1 MKKKTTRKIRRI
13 KRKTQRRKNRSY
25 KRMRGGVWPFNN
37 ISEKQKIRRLLTN
50 VIINNYKPES
60 KKELC
65 SLSSLEEK
73 QNYIDKGFI
82 AVYENLITSFTYKF
96 YSISNITRKLI
107 EALKQQKITFFDKH
121 LKNQSEVDL
130 LSHDEFKRSLS
141 SKLDDVNDELVY
153 SMLVLAERM
162 CVISFASN
170 RVTFNEEQIN
180 LDDLICSPTTANI

>member
-1 MKKKTTRKIRRI
+1 
-13 KRKTQRRKNRSY
+13 
-25 KRMRGGVWPFNN
+25 MRGGVWPFNN

-50 VIINNYKPES
+50 VIINNHYYPEH

-65 SLSSLEEK
+65 SLLTLEEK
-73 QNYIDKGFI
+73 QNYIDKSFI
-82 AVYENLITSFTYKF
+82 AAYENLITSFTYKF

-153 SMLVLAERM
+153 SMLVLAEKV
-162 CVISFASN
+162 CLLSFISN
-170 RVTFNEEQIN
+170 RVTSNEEQIN